1 MELYLTASY
10 YYYYYYHLFRKF
22 FRETL
27 YLRVPYEFN
36 NWQKRTTVQYCWE
49 KYGIN
54 FDNVIVIDCN
64 FSVNNINN
72 MYFTS
77 FTDDTLNTINL
88 VHELIKCRDGSF
100 YLCYQ
105 FLDKTDIYLFIDY
118 LYTS

>member
-1 MELYLTASY
+1 M
-10 YYYYYYHLFRKF
+10 
-22 FRETL
+22 
-27 YLRVPYEFN
+27 
-36 NWQKRTTVQYCWE
+36 
-49 KYGIN
+49 
-54 FDNVIVIDCN
+54 
-64 FSVNNINN
+64 NNINN